1 MAFDGIMIAAI
12 VAELAETLVGGRI
25 DKVAQPEA
33 DEIVLHV
40 RSKGCNHKLL
50 LSADASVPRLHF
62 TASQRENPLAAPMF
76 CMLLR
81 KHLQGG
87 RVIAILQPDFERIV
101 HLHIETLNEMGD
113 LTQKL
118 LIVEIMGKYSN
129 IILVEGGIVLD
140 SIKHVSYG
148 QSSVRQILP
157 GRPYH
162 AAPSQNKRNPMLL
175 ERADFIALCAG
186 IESGTTPAQKLI
198 FHNYTGISP
207 FSADLICALAGIEPN
222 DTNPDAERLFTAF
235 EGVVNHIRNDDFT
248 PFALYAAA
256 NALAPQGFGVFG
268 RNLYDDEHVRD
279 FDSASE
285 LAEFYYAARAN
296 SSRIQQKSQDL
307 RRHVQNL
314 IERCVKKAQVH
325 DNTLTDAADRDA
337 LKTLGELITAN
348 IHTIPQGAKMF
359 VTTNYYD
366 PDMPDISIALDPAKT
381 PAENAQLYFAKYN
394 KQKRAVAA
402 LSEQIAQNLEELQ
415 YLEGVREALN
425 ISNDEADLAQI
436 REELAAEGFIKR
448 AKPLQNKKQPRGG
461 QRAKPKPLHYI
472 STDGFDIFVGKN
484 NAQNDELTLRFAD
497 QQDIWMHTKNI
508 PGSHVILRTDGNTPS
523 NTALEQAAML
533 AAYYSKARGSSL
545 VPVDYCPRKQVKK
558 PGGAKPGMVIYD
570 GHQTAYVT
578 PDEAVIAALQA
589 DKLS

>member
-12 VAELAETLVGGRI
+12 VGELSAALVGSRI
-25 DKVAQPEA
+25 DKVSQPEP
-33 DEIVLHV
+33 DEIVLTF
-40 RSKGCNHKLL
+40 RNKKLL
-50 LSADASVPRLHF
+50 LSANASVPRLHF
-62 TASQRENPLAAPMF
+62 TAAVRENPLTAPMF

-81 KHLQGG
+81 KHIQGG
-87 RVIAILQPDFERIV
+87 RITAISQPDFERIV
-101 HLHIETLNEMGD
+101 HFHIESFNEMGD

-129 IILVEGGIVLD
+129 IILVEGGSGLVLD

-157 GRPYH
+157 GRTYV

-175 ERADFIALCAG
+175 TYADFLETCAA
-186 IESGTTPAQKLI
+186 SGELPAQKLI
-198 FHNYTGISP
+198 FQNYKGISP
-207 FSADLICALAGIEPN
+207 FAADLICNLADVEPKDTDADTERLYTAFAGIVEQI
-222 DTNPDAERLFTAF
+222 R
-235 EGVVNHIRNDDFT
+235 EGDFA
-248 PFALYAAA
+248 PYALYGES
-256 NALAPQGFGVFG
+256 LTPQGFSVIC
-268 RNLYDDEHVRD
+268 RSLYDDGFVRD
-279 FDSASE
+279 FDSPSE
-285 LAEFYYAARAN
+285 LVEHYFAAKAN
-296 SSRIQQKSQDL
+296 STRIQQKSHDL

-314 IERCVKKAQVH
+314 IERCVKKAQLH
-325 DNTLTDAADRDA
+325 DNTLADAADRDE

-348 IHTIPQGAKMF
+348 IHTIQQGAKEL

-366 PDMPDISIALDPAKT
+366 PEMPEITIPLDPTKT
-381 PAENAQLYFAKYN
+381 AAENAQSYFARYS

-425 ISNDEADLAQI
+425 ISHDEADLAQI

-448 AKPLQNKKQPRGG
+448 PVQNKKQPRGG
-461 QRAKPKPLHYI
+461 GPKAKPKPLHYV

-497 QQDIWMHTKNI
+497 QHDIWLHTRNI
-508 PGSHVILRTDGNTPS
+508 PGSHVILRCGNTTPS

-533 AAYYSKARGSSL
+533 AAYYSKARGGSL
-545 VPVDYCPRKQVKK
+545 VPVDYCPRRQVKK
-558 PGGAKPGMVIYD
+558 PRGAKPGMVIYD

-578 PDEAVIAALQA
+578 PDEAVIAGLEAN
-589 DKLS
+589 S

>member
-12 VAELAETLVGGRI
+12 VAELAQTLVGGRI
-25 DKVAQPEA
+25 DKVGQPEA

-40 RSKGCNHKLL
+40 RSKGGNHKLL

-62 TASQRENPLAAPMF
+62 TASQRENPLTAPMF

-81 KHLQGG
+81 KHIQGG
-87 RVIAILQPDFERIV
+87 RIAAILQPDFERIV
-101 HLHIETLNEMGD
+101 HFHIESFNEMGD
-113 LTQKL
+113 ATQKL

-129 IILVEGGIVLD
+129 IILVEDGVVLD

-157 GRPYH
+157 GRAYH
-162 AAPSQNKRNPMLL
+162 AAPSQNKRDPMLL
-175 ERADFIALCAG
+175 THADFLEICAA
-186 IESGTTPAQKLI
+186 SGELPAQKLI
-198 FHNYTGISP
+198 FQNYTGISP
-207 FSADLICALAGIEPN
+207 FAADLICNLAGIEPK
-222 DTNPDAERLFTAF
+222 DTNADAQRLFTAF
-235 EGVVNHIRNDDFT
+235 EGIVEQVREGDFA
-248 PFALYAAA
+248 PYALYGES
-256 NALAPQGFGVFG
+256 LAPQGFSVIC
-268 RNLYDDEHVRD
+268 RSLYDDEFVRD
-279 FDSASE
+279 FDSPSE
-285 LAEFYYAARAN
+285 LVEHYFAAKAN

-325 DNTLTDAADRDA
+325 DNTLADAADRDE

-348 IHTIPQGAKMF
+348 IHAIPQGAKVL

-366 PDMPDISIALDPAKT
+366 PDMPEISITLDPAKT
-381 PAENAQLYFAKYN
+381 AAENAQSYFAKYN

-402 LSEQIAQNLEELQ
+402 LSAQIEQNLEELQ

-448 AKPLQNKKQPRGG
+448 PVQNKKQPRGG
-461 QRAKPKPLHYI
+461 GPKAKPKPLHYI

-497 QQDIWMHTKNI
+497 QQDIWLHTKNI
-508 PGSHVILRTDGNTPS
+508 PGSHVILRTGGNTPS

-533 AAYYSKARGSSL
+533 AAYYSKARSSSL

-558 PGGAKPGMVIYD
+558 PSGAKPGMVIYD

-589 DKLS
+589 EK